1 MAATRDL
8 QIPQRLP
15 GSHFGYGVK
24 AGLRIYGRALVAL
37 TAGGLAVPV
46 GHGEA
51 VAFAGI
57 AVEGVDS
64 REAQDGA
71 VKINLARDVRGFDLA
86 VTPADLNGE
95 VYASD
100 DATLTLSTTGLRI
113 GVIVG
118 LDGGRTWID
127 LSR

>member
-8 QIPQRLP
+8 TIVQRLD
-15 GSHFGYGVK
+15 GTRFGYKVKGGV
-24 AGLRIYGRALVAL
+24 RIWGRALVAL
-37 TAGGLAVPV
+37 DASGLAVPV
-46 GHGEA
+46 GHAGA

-57 AVEGVDS
+57 AESGIDNRDGVDG
-64 REAQDGA
+64 AQM
-71 VKINLARDVRGFDLA
+71 VSLVRDVRGFNFA
-86 VTPADLNGE
+86 ATPADLNKA

-100 DATLTLSTTGLRI
+100 DETLTLATTGLRV

-118 LDGGRTWID
+118 LDAGLTWID